1 MFHSQPHIACA
12 KGDSFF
18 LLHQR
23 PTSRR
28 AKVKTVSQIEVSTA
42 FKIDDVSFAV
52 GDRRLL
58 GPVSLELERSRV
70 YGLIGHNG
78 SGKTTL
84 IKLLARQQA
93 VTSGAITFAE
103 RPLERWGSRELARA
117 LAYLPQTTP
126 AATGLTVRELAAL
139 GRYPW
144 HGALGRFGAEDRQ
157 HVEEA
162 LKLTD
167 MEGFA
172 DRLVDELSGGERQRA
187 WLAMLVAQN
196 AGVMLLD
203 EPISALDIA
212 HQVEVL
218 GLVQEL
224 SRKRDL
230 CVIIVL
236 HDPNMAARYCDELI
250 ALKDGRLLTRGTP
263 AEMMK
268 SDVLKGIFGVDM
280 GVFPH
285 PVTGQPIGYVQ

>member
-1 MFHSQPHIACA
+1 MP
-12 KGDSFF
+12 G
-18 LLHQR
+18 
-23 PTSRR
+23 
-28 AKVKTVSQIEVSTA
+28 TA
-42 FKIDDVSFAV
+42 FDKAFTTVDLSFAA
-52 GDRRLL
+52 GDRTLL
-58 GPVSLELERSRV
+58 GPVSLELQRGRV

-93 VTSGAITFAE
+93 PSAGAISFAG
-103 RPLERWGSRELARA
+103 RPLSRWGARELARA

-144 HGALGRFGAEDRQ
+144 HGALGRFGQDDRR
-157 HVEEA
+157 HLDEA
-162 LKLTD
+162 LVLTD
-167 MEGFA
+167 MTGFA

-187 WLAMLVAQN
+187 WIAMLVAQN

-212 HQVEVL
+212 HQVEIL
-218 GLVQEL
+218 SLVKDL

-230 CVIIVL
+230 CVVVVL

-250 ALKDGRLLTRGTP
+250 ALKDGKLLTRGTP
-263 AEMMK
+263 GEMMR
-268 SDVLKGIFGVDM
+268 SEVLKRIFGVEM
-280 GVFPH
+280 GVFAH
-285 PVTGQPIGYVQ
+285 PLTGQPIGYVQ

>member
-1 MFHSQPHIACA
+1 MTTNAF
-12 KGDSFF
+12 
-18 LLHQR
+18 
-23 PTSRR
+23 
-28 AKVKTVSQIEVSTA
+28 TVDGARFSVR
-42 FKIDDVSFAV
+42 
-52 GDRRLL
+52 DRTLL
-58 GPVSLELERSRV
+58 GPISLELERARV

-78 SGKTTL
+78 SGKSTL
-84 IKLLARQQA
+84 IKLLARQQDA
-93 VTSGAITFAE
+93 TAGSISFFG
-103 RPLERWGSRELARA
+103 RPLAHWGARELARS

-126 AATGLTVRELAAL
+126 VATGLTVEELAAL

-144 HGALGRFGAEDRQ
+144 HGALGRFGAEDRRR
-157 HVEEA
+157 VEDA
-162 LKLTD
+162 LALTD
-167 MEGFA
+167 MSGFA

-203 EPISALDIA
+203 EPISALDLA

-230 CVIIVL
+230 CVVVVL

-250 ALKDGRLLTRGTP
+250 ALRQGQLLTRGTP
-263 AEMMK
+263 DEIMRIE
-268 SDVLKGIFGVDM
+268 VLRDIFGVEM
-280 GVFPH
+280 GVFSH

>member
-1 MFHSQPHIACA
+1 MTCPQPYW
-12 KGDSFF
+12 
-18 LLHQR
+18 
-23 PTSRR
+23 RR
-28 AKVKTVSQIEVSTA
+28 TLTGIDTQTA
-42 FKIDDVSFAV
+42 FHIDTVRFAV
-52 GDRRLL
+52 GERTLL
-58 GPVSLELERSRV
+58 GPVSLELQCARV

-78 SGKTTL
+78 SGKSTL
-84 IKLLARQQA
+84 VKLLARQQPA
-93 VTSGAITFAE
+93 SSGAITFAR
-103 RPLERWGSRELARA
+103 RPLAQWGARELARA

-144 HGALGRFGAEDRQ
+144 HGALGRFGQDDRR

-162 LKLTD
+162 LALTD
-167 MEGFA
+167 MAGFA

-218 GLVQEL
+218 GLVRDL

-230 CVIIVL
+230 CVVVVL

-263 AEMMK
+263 GEIMQG
-268 SDVLKGIFGVDM
+268 DVLKGIFGVEM
-280 GVFPH
+280 GVFAH
-285 PVTGQPIGYVQ
+285 PVTGQPVGYVQ

>member
-1 MFHSQPHIACA
+1 M
-12 KGDSFF
+12 D
-18 LLHQR
+18 R
-23 PTSRR
+23 PVTSN
-28 AKVKTVSQIEVSTA
+28 AFTVDA
-42 FKIDDVSFAV
+42 ASFAV
-52 GDRRLL
+52 RDRTLL
-58 GPVSLELERSRV
+58 GPVSLELERARV

-78 SGKTTL
+78 SGKSTL
-84 IKLLARQQA
+84 IKLLARQQEPTA
-93 VTSGAITFAE
+93 GSISLSG
-103 RPLERWGSRELARA
+103 RPLARWGARELARS

-126 AATGLTVRELAAL
+126 AATGLTVEELAAL

-144 HGALGRFGAEDRQ
+144 HGALGRFGPEDRR

-162 LKLTD
+162 LALTD
-167 MEGFA
+167 MTGFA

-203 EPISALDIA
+203 EPISALDLA

-218 GLVQEL
+218 ALVKEL

-230 CVIIVL
+230 CVVTVL

-250 ALKDGRLLTRGTP
+250 ALRQGRLLTRGTP
-263 AEMMK
+263 DEMMRGE
-268 SDVLKGIFGVDM
+268 VLKDIFGVEM
-280 GVFPH
+280 GVFLH

>member
-1 MFHSQPHIACA
+1 VNTNRTPVAPVSRQPPR
-12 KGDSFF
+12 KGKNV
-18 LLHQR
+18 
-23 PTSRR
+23 P
-28 AKVKTVSQIEVSTA
+28 QIEASTA
-42 FKIDDVSFAV
+42 FRIDDVSFAI
-52 GDRRLL
+52 GERRLL

-78 SGKTTL
+78 SGKSTL

-93 VTSGAITFAE
+93 ATTGAITFAE

-144 HGALGRFGAEDRQ
+144 HGALGRFGAEDRR

-162 LKLTD
+162 LQLTD

-224 SRKRDL
+224 SHKRDL

-250 ALKDGRLLTRGTP
+250 ALKEGRLLTRGTP

-268 SDVLKGIFGVDM
+268 GDVLKGIFGVEM

>member
-1 MFHSQPHIACA
+1 M
-12 KGDSFF
+12 
-18 LLHQR
+18 
-23 PTSRR
+23 
-28 AKVKTVSQIEVSTA
+28 TVAGTDAQTA
-42 FKIDDVSFAV
+42 FHIDAVRFAV
-52 GDRRLL
+52 GERTLL

-78 SGKTTL
+78 SGKSTL

-93 VTSGAITFAE
+93 ASSGVITFAR
-103 RPLERWGSRELARA
+103 RPLPQWRAREFARA

-144 HGALGRFGAEDRQ
+144 HGALGRFGHEDRR

-162 LKLTD
+162 LALTD
-167 MEGFA
+167 MEAFTE
-172 DRLVDELSGGERQRA
+172 RLVDELSGGERQRA

-218 GLVQEL
+218 GLVRDL

-230 CVIIVL
+230 CVVVVL

-250 ALKDGRLLTRGTP
+250 ALKDGKLLTRGTP
-263 AEMMK
+263 GEIMRG
-268 SDVLKGIFGVDM
+268 DVLKGIFGVEM
-280 GVFPH
+280 GVFAH
-285 PVTGQPIGYVQ
+285 PVTGQPVGYVQ

>member
-1 MFHSQPHIACA
+1 MSMAGIDAQ
-12 KGDSFF
+12 
-18 LLHQR
+18 
-23 PTSRR
+23 
-28 AKVKTVSQIEVSTA
+28 TA
-42 FKIDDVSFAV
+42 FHIDAVRFAV
-52 GDRRLL
+52 GERTLL
-58 GPVSLELERSRV
+58 GPVSLELQRSRV

-78 SGKTTL
+78 SGKSTL
-84 IKLLARQQA
+84 IKLMARQQPA
-93 VTSGAITFAE
+93 SSGAITFAR
-103 RPLERWGSRELARA
+103 RPLPQWGAREFARA

-126 AATGLTVRELAAL
+126 AATGLTVRELATL

-144 HGALGRFGAEDRQ
+144 HGALGRFRAQDRQ

-162 LKLTD
+162 LALTD

-218 GLVQEL
+218 GLVKEL

-230 CVIIVL
+230 CVVVVL

-250 ALKDGRLLTRGTP
+250 ALKDGKLLTRGTP
-263 AEMMK
+263 GEIMR
-268 SDVLKGIFGVDM
+268 SDVLKGIFGVEM
-280 GVFPH
+280 GVFAH
-285 PVTGQPIGYVQ
+285 PVTGQPVGYVQ

>member
-1 MFHSQPHIACA
+1 MRA
-12 KGDSFF
+12 
-18 LLHQR
+18 R
-23 PTSRR
+23 SRR
-28 AKVKTVSQIEVSTA
+28 EANTVAGTHAQTA
-42 FKIDDVSFAV
+42 FHIDAVRFAV
-52 GDRRLL
+52 GERTLL
-58 GPVSLELERSRV
+58 GPVTLELQRSRV

-78 SGKTTL
+78 SGKSTL
-84 IKLLARQQA
+84 IKLLARQQPA
-93 VTSGAITFAE
+93 SSGGITFAQ
-103 RPLERWGSRELARA
+103 RPLVQWGARELARA

-126 AATGLTVRELAAL
+126 AATGLTVRELATL

-144 HGALGRFGAEDRQ
+144 HGALGRFGHEDRR
-157 HVEEA
+157 HVDEA
-162 LKLTD
+162 LVLTD
-167 MEGFA
+167 MADFT

-218 GLVQEL
+218 GLVRAL

-230 CVIIVL
+230 CVVVVL

-263 AEMMK
+263 DQIMQG
-268 SDVLKGIFGVDM
+268 DVLKGIFGVEM
-280 GVFPH
+280 GVFAH